1 MVSCFIGGANP
12 RPEIRAK
19 RDEIEF
25 FGYRVNIDGVAWRG
39 LGGIRSFANAFWP
52 GGGRLVGSSGADYGP
67 EAFAIWWAQPNL
79 TSGATARYGIAG
91 VTRDPYGTRLG
102 SVTVKMFRTA
112 DDSLQDS
119 VTSDVEGNYTVSS
132 PYTDAHY
139 LYIYKAGPPEM
150 FGGSANTLL
159 PT

>member
-1 MVSCFIGGANP
+1 VSVLVGAARPTTITTRKDDRYDLFPFRINLDYAGWPDSNGVRTFQNAWWPGNGGLVGAGGA
-12 RPEIRAK
+12 
-19 RDEIEF
+19 DC
-25 FGYRVNIDGVAWRG
+25 
-39 LGGIRSFANAFWP
+39 
-52 GGGRLVGSSGADYGP
+52 GP
-67 EAFAIWWAQPNL
+67 DDAAIWWTLPNL

>member
-1 MVSCFIGGANP
+1 MSTLIAAALP
-12 RPEIRAK
+12 Q
-19 RDEIEF
+19 
-25 FGYRVNIDGVAWRG
+25 NIVRRKNDWFDLFPFRIDLDYTGWPDSNGILTFQNAW
-39 LGGIRSFANAFWP
+39 WP
-52 GGGRLVGSSGADYGP
+52 GSGRLLGASGAEYGP
-67 EAFAIWWAQPNL
+67 EPFSVWWTLPNL

-102 SVTVKMFRTA
+102 SVTVKMFRTL